1 MTILGLEWFHPWILV
16 LLPLALLPWFNHNLD
31 KTVAWV
37 SLVPADP
44 LSNMISFT
52 LKLLSSLVIAS
63 LLLALAGPNLPEQ
76 KVERLGEGAEI
87 VLLLDRSRSMDSP
100 FAVKTQAAAVSVG
113 GDNSKRSVA
122 RDYLTEFVKNR
133 PDDRFGFVFFSTK
146 AINLLPLTYDKESIL
161 ATINANGLG
170 KGLSETNM
178 AEALLS
184 SARMFEEQTYR
195 GSRIV
200 LLVSDGGQQL
210 STEAKEQISRL
221 YKEMNLSIY
230 WIYLK
235 SNQEMSLQEGENDNL
250 LWADIPERKLHKFFQ
265 SIGVPYRAFE
275 AGSLEAFAEAMAEID
290 RQHYQTLIVEE
301 TLPHEPKSD
310 LLLWIAMLVM
320 LLLAASH
327 LYTFWGVKKAH
338 E

>member
-1 MTILGLEWFHPWILV
+1 MTIFGLEWFYPWILV

-44 LSNMISFT
+44 LSNMISLT
-52 LKLLSSLVIAS
+52 LKLLSSLVIAT

-184 SARMFEEQTYR
+184 SARMFEGQTYR

-200 LLVSDGGQQL
+200 LLVSDGGQKL
-210 STEAKEQISRL
+210 SDEAKEQISRL

-310 LLLWIAMLVM
+310 VLLWIAMLAM

>member
-1 MTILGLEWFHPWILV
+1 MTLLGLDWSLPWLLA

-31 KTVAWV
+31 KTIAWV
-37 SLVPADP
+37 DLVPMDP
-44 LSNMISFT
+44 LSNVFSIVF
-52 LKLLSSLVIAS
+52 KLLSSLAIAA
-63 LLLALAGPNLPEQ
+63 LLLALAGPSLPEQ
-76 KVERLGEGAEI
+76 KIERIGEGAEI
-87 VLLLDRSRSMDSP
+87 VLLLDRSRSMDDP
-100 FAVKTQAAAVSVG
+100 FAAKTQAAAVSVG
-113 GDNSKRSVA
+113 GDNSKRRVA
-122 RDYLTEFVKNR
+122 REYLTEFVKKR

-146 AINLLPLTYDKESIL
+146 AINLLPLTYDKEAIL
-161 ATINANGLG
+161 ATINANALG
-170 KGLSETNM
+170 KGLSDTNM

-184 SARMFEEQTYR
+184 SAGMFEGQTYR
-195 GSRIV
+195 GSRII
-200 LLVSDGGQQL
+200 LLVSDGGQLL
-210 STEAKEQISRL
+210 SDEAKEQISQI

-235 SNQEMSLQEGENDNL
+235 SRQEMTLEESENDNI
-250 LWADIPERKLHKFFQ
+250 LWVDIPERKLHKFFK

-275 AGSLEAFAEAMAEID
+275 AGSLEAFAEALDEID

-310 LLLWIAMLVM
+310 LFLWIAMLAM

>member
-1 MTILGLEWFHPWILV
+1 MNLLGLEWFNPGFLL
-16 LLPLALLPWFNHNLD
+16 LLPLAILPWFNHNLD

-37 SLVPADP
+37 NLVPIDP
-44 LSNMISFT
+44 LSRFFNIG
-52 LKLLSSLVIAS
+52 LKVLSTGVIAA
-63 LLLALAGPNLPEQ
+63 LILALAGPSLPEQ
-76 KVERLGEGAEI
+76 KIERIGEGAEI
-87 VLLLDRSRSMDSP
+87 VLLLDRSRSMDDP
-100 FAVKTQAAAVSVG
+100 FAVKHQAAVVSVG
-113 GDNSKRSVA
+113 GDDSKRNVA
-122 RDYLTEFVKNR
+122 REYLTEFVRNR

-146 AINLLPLTYDKESIL
+146 SVNLLPLTYDKEVVL
-161 ATINANGLG
+161 ATINANALG
-170 KGLSETNM
+170 KGLSDTNM

-184 SARMFEEQTYR
+184 SAEMFEGQAYR

-200 LLVSDGGQQL
+200 LLVSDGGQLL
-210 STEAKEQISRL
+210 SDEAKEQISRL

-235 SNQEMSLQEGENDNL
+235 SNQAMTLEESEEDSL
-250 LWADIPERKLHKFFQ
+250 LWVDIPERKLHNFFK

-275 AGSLEAFAEAMAEID
+275 AGSLEAFAEALAEID

-301 TLPHEPKSD
+301 TLPHEPKTD
-310 LLLWIAMLVM
+310 ALLWLALLAV

-327 LYTFWGVKKAH
+327 VYTFWGVKKAH

>member
-1 MTILGLEWFHPWILV
+1 MMLLGMLWGQPWWLL

-37 SLVPADP
+37 ELVPVDP
-44 LSNMISFT
+44 LSRIISNL
-52 LKLLSSLVIAS
+52 LKILASVVIAG
-63 LLLALAGPNLPEQ
+63 LLLALAAPELPEQ

-87 VLLLDRSRSMDSP
+87 VLLLDRSRSMDDP
-100 FAVKTQAAAVSVG
+100 FAVKTQAASVSVG

-122 RDYLTEFVKNR
+122 RDYLTEFVKKR

-146 AINLLPLTYDKESIL
+146 SINLLPLTYSKESTL
-161 ATINANGLG
+161 ATINANALG
-170 KGLSETNM
+170 KGLSDTNM

-184 SARMFEEQTYR
+184 SARMFEGETYR

-200 LLVSDGGQQL
+200 LLVSDGGQLL
-210 STEAKEQISRL
+210 SDEAKADISRL
-221 YKEMNLSIY
+221 YNEMNLSIY
-230 WIYLK
+230 WVYLK
-235 SNQEMSLQEGENDNL
+235 SRVEMTLEPKEGESA
-250 LWADIPERKLHKFFQ
+250 LWSDIPERKLHDFFK

-275 AGSLEAFAEAMAEID
+275 AGSLKDFADALDEID
-290 RQHYQTLIVEE
+290 RQQYQTLLVQE
-301 TLPHEPKSD
+301 TLPHEPKAD
-310 LLLWIAMLVM
+310 VFLWIALFAM

-327 LYTFWGVKKAH
+327 VYTFWGVRKAH

>member
-1 MTILGLEWFHPWILV
+1 MMLFGLQWDAAYWLL

-37 SLVPADP
+37 SLVPNDP
-44 LSNMISFT
+44 VSRFISIFLKSMTT
-52 LKLLSSLVIAS
+52 LAMAS
-63 LLLALAGPNLPEQ
+63 LLLALAAPEVPEK

-87 VLLLDRSRSMDSP
+87 VLLLDRSRSMDDP

-113 GDNSKRSVA
+113 GDNSKRRIA
-122 RDYLTEFVKNR
+122 KDYLTEFVRKR

-146 AINLLPLTYDKESIL
+146 SVNLLPLTYSKDATL
-161 ATINANGLG
+161 ATIAANALG
-170 KGLSETNM
+170 KGLSDTNM
-178 AEALLS
+178 ADALLS
-184 SARMFEEQTYR
+184 SAKMFENQTYR

-210 STEAKEQISRL
+210 SEQAKTEIAAL
-221 YKEMNLSIY
+221 YQQENLSIY

-235 SNQEMSLQEGENDNL
+235 SRVEMSLEPKPGESA
-250 LWADIPERKLHKFFQ
+250 LWSDIPERKLHDFFQ
-265 SIGVPYRAFE
+265 SIDVPYRAFE
-275 AGSLEAFAEAMAEID
+275 AGSLKSFADALDEID
-290 RQHYQTLIVEE
+290 RQQYQPLLVQE

-310 LLLWIAMLVM
+310 VFLWLALFALLI
-320 LLLAASH
+320 LAASH
-327 LYTFWGVKKAH
+327 TYSYWGVQKAH